1 MWSRPSATDRKYEA
15 ARYRQMTEEMAAALR
30 TNIPSIVRAQ
40 AKREQELPSIDLSK
54 CDYHKATKSLRL
66 VSEYMGMPEQFF
78 VVSHHTGKTVRFVQ
92 VGPHDVLYDEDGHD
106 GEVKY
111 YRPMGN
117 VPKVDYLVIYH
128 QY

>member
-1 MWSRPSATDRKYEA
+1 MFSRRSATDRKYEA
-15 ARYRQMTEEMAAALR
+15 ARHRQMSDEMIAALK

-40 AKREQELPSIDLSK
+40 AARDREIPSIDLNK

-66 VSEYMGMPEQFF
+66 ASEYLGMPEQFF
-78 VVSHHTGKTVRFVQ
+78 VVSHHTGKVVRFVE
-92 VGPHDVLYDEDGHD
+92 VGPYDLLFDEDGYD
-106 GEVKY
+106 GEKKV

-117 VPKVDYLVIYH
+117 VPNVDHLVIYN